1 MRQAGVIKALG
12 NQGLGLWDRSLG
24 SLALAKGDRLS
35 LSVMFTAFAQEH
47 MSTVTSAMCMY
58 EQLELLMKPVETDVV
73 AWRRPIILHH
83 KPHMTWDNFFSGDDI
98 TQYAAEKGF
107 GLTMTCRRDR
117 LPDSKNIP
125 GKFWHKEK
133 TDSKARPKAAR
144 YEQPIFAI
152 KKVGNS
158 LIQHT
163 SFQST
168 SSCNIT
174 SVNALNEIS
183 LYVKAKERGRGQGK
197 RQWGIEMNEA
207 RELYLHTYGT
217 IDRMDHLIQNCC
229 MSYR

>member
-1 MRQAGVIKALG
+1 MI
-12 NQGLGLWDRSLG
+12 
-24 SLALAKGDRLS
+24 
-35 LSVMFTAFAQEH
+35 
-47 MSTVTSAMCMY
+47 Y
-58 EQLELLMKPVETDVV
+58 EQLELLMSPVETDVV
-73 AWRRPIILHH
+73 GWRRPIILHS

-98 TQYAAEKGF
+98 LEYACNKGF

-117 LPDSKNIP
+117 LPGAKVIP
-125 GKFWHKEK
+125 VKHWHKEK

-152 KKVGNS
+152 KRVGNS

-174 SVNALNEIS
+174 SVNALNELT
-183 LYVKAKERGRGQGK
+183 LYLGCKERGRGSNK

-217 IDRMDHLIQNCC
+217 IDRMDHLIQNCN